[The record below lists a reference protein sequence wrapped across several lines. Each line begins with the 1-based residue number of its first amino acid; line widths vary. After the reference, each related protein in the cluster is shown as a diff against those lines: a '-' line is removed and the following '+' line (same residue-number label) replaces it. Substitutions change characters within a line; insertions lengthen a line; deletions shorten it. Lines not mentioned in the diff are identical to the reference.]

1 MAVLASIL
9 QKLGKLRRQDMRKL
23 RNRQLE
29 RGEIRIE
36 DIKLNFKSRDDVP
49 ALLIG
54 LQYLYSQK
62 ALRDRL
68 FAIMNEY
75 IRPGVSK
82 KVGRPG
88 MAMWNILVM
97 GVVKQGL
104 GCNFDRLHELVNEH
118 KTLRKFLG
126 HVSDDDYQY
135 HYQTLVDNVSLLTP
149 KLLGKVNLLIVQAG
163 HTVEGKKPGAPLRG
177 RCDSFVVE
185 ANVHYP
191 VNRHSTVTHYQRPN
205 MTHLQEGGTGEEVSE
220 ILFFSA
226 KSKQRP
232 SLIYSMQIIPVCL
245 SIVARRKGVSATRRG
260 GSNWTPIFLLVGH
273 PCKLVHNY
281 PTDVRLLWD
290 AIRCMLRCAGR
301 AASTHD
307 VSGFRQWVHLQES
320 FKKRFNKVRRAKRAS
335 PKHIKAYLKAC
346 AELIGRV
353 EALLVELVA
362 KGEPPRKIKKIA
374 NFLKHAVQQI
384 NQIDRRI
391 LKGETIP
398 HNEKVFSIFEPH
410 TRWIS
415 KGKAGCPVELGVPVC
430 IIECQYRFILH
441 YEIMWEGSDVD
452 FAVPTVV
459 TTKELFPDF
468 CAASFDRG
476 FHSQANR
483 ARLDEQLVD
492 NVLPK
497 KGYLSKADQ
506 DREQGETFA
515 AMRRQHPAVESAIN
529 NLEHRGLDRV
539 RSKGRKVERDLPE
552 RLLWP
557 SFP

>member
-1 MAVLASIL
+1 
-9 QKLGKLRRQDMRKL
+9 MRNL
-23 RNRQLE
+23 RNPQLE
-29 RGEIRIE
+29 RGEVRIE
-36 DIKLNFKSRDDVP
+36 DIELDIKCRDDVP
-49 ALLIG
+49 ALLSG
-54 LQYLYSQK
+54 LQYLYSQE
-62 ALRDRL
+62 AFRDRL
-68 FAIMNEY
+68 FALMDEY
-75 IRPGVSK
+75 ILPGVNR

-88 MAMWNILVM
+88 MSMWSILVM

-104 GCNFDRLHELVNEH
+104 GCDFDRLHDLANQH
-118 KTLRKFLG
+118 MAIRQFLG
-126 HVSDDDYQY
+126 HADIGDKTRY

-149 KLLGKVNLLIVQAG
+149 KLLGKVNQLIVQAG
-163 HTVEGKKPGAPLRG
+163 HTVVGKKPGAPLRG

-191 VNRHSTVTHYQRPN
+191 
-205 MTHLQEGGTGEEVSE
+205 
-220 ILFFSA
+220 
-226 KSKQRP
+226 
-232 SLIYSMQIIPVCL
+232 
-245 SIVARRKGVSATRRG
+245 
-260 GSNWTPIFLLVGH
+260 
-273 PCKLVHNY
+273 
-281 PTDVRLLWD
+281 TDVNLLKD
-290 AIRCMLRCAGR
+290 ATRCMLRDAAR
-301 AASTHD
+301 AASRHD
-307 VSGFRQWVHLQES
+307 VPGFRQRKRLQKS
-320 FKKRFNKVRRAKRAS
+320 LNKRFNKIRNIRRAS
-335 PKHIKAYLKAC
+335 PKHIKAYLGYC
-346 AELIGRV
+346 AELVGRV

-362 KGEPPRKIKKIA
+362 KGESPRKIKKIA
-374 NFLKHAVQQI
+374 YFLKHAVKQI
-384 NQIDRRI
+384 NLIDRRI

-415 KGKAGCPVELGVPVC
+415 KGKAGRPVELGVQVC
-430 IIECQYRFILH
+430 IVECQYQFILH

-452 FAVPTVV
+452 FAVPMVV

-483 ARLDEQLVD
+483 ARLDEELVD

-539 RSKGRKVERDLPE
+539 RSKGREGFARTVALAVVSLNVHRLG
-552 RLLWP
+552 RLLRQQAREQHRLAA
-557 SFP
+557 

>member
-1 MAVLASIL
+1 
-9 QKLGKLRRQDMRKL
+9 MRKL

-29 RGEIRIE
+29 RGEIRIK

-49 ALLIG
+49 ALLFG

-104 GCNFDRLHELVNEH
+104 GCNFDQLHELVNEH

-149 KLLGKVNLLIVQAG
+149 KLLGKVSLLIVQAG
-163 HTVEGKKPGAPLRG
+163 HKVVGKKPGAPLRG

-185 ANVHYP
+185 TNVH
-191 VNRHSTVTHYQRPN
+191 
-205 MTHLQEGGTGEEVSE
+205 
-220 ILFFSA
+220 
-226 KSKQRP
+226 
-232 SLIYSMQIIPVCL
+232 
-245 SIVARRKGVSATRRG
+245 
-260 GSNWTPIFLLVGH
+260 
-273 PCKLVHNY
+273 Y

-320 FKKRFNKVRRAKRAS
+320 FKKRFNKVRRAKPAS

-362 KGEPPRKIKKIA
+362 KGESSRKINKIA
-374 NFLKHAVQQI
+374 YFLKHAVQQI
-384 NQIDRRI
+384 NQIDRRL

-415 KGKAGCPVELGVPVC
+415 KGKAGRPVELGVPVC

-452 FAVPTVV
+452 FAVPMVV

-476 FHSQANR
+476 FHSPENR

-515 AMRRQHPAVESAIN
+515 TMRRQHPAVESAIN

-539 RSKGRKVERDLPE
+539 RSKGSEGFARTVALAVVSLNVHRLG
-552 RLLWP
+552 RLLRQQARDQHRLAA
-557 SFP
+557 

>member
-1 MAVLASIL
+1 
-9 QKLGKLRRQDMRKL
+9 MRKL

-49 ALLIG
+49 ALLFG
-54 LQYLYSQK
+54 LQYLYSRK

-149 KLLGKVNLLIVQAG
+149 KLLGKVNQLIVQAG
-163 HTVEGKKPGAPLRG
+163 HTVVGKKPGAPLRG

-185 ANVHYP
+185 TNVH
-191 VNRHSTVTHYQRPN
+191 
-205 MTHLQEGGTGEEVSE
+205 
-220 ILFFSA
+220 
-226 KSKQRP
+226 
-232 SLIYSMQIIPVCL
+232 
-245 SIVARRKGVSATRRG
+245 
-260 GSNWTPIFLLVGH
+260 
-273 PCKLVHNY
+273 Y

-301 AASTHD
+301 TASTHD

-320 FKKRFNKVRRAKRAS
+320 FKKRFNKVRTIKRAS

-346 AELIGRV
+346 AELIDRV
-353 EALLVELVA
+353 EALLLELVA
-362 KGEPPRKIKKIA
+362 KGEPRWKINKIA
-374 NFLKHAVQQI
+374 YFLKHAVQQI

-415 KGKAGCPVELGVPVC
+415 KGKAGRPVELGVQVC
-430 IIECQYRFILH
+430 IIECQYQFILH

-452 FAVPTVV
+452 FAVPMVV

-468 CAASFDRG
+468 CAVSFDRG

-483 ARLDEQLVD
+483 ARLDELLVH

-497 KGYLSKADQ
+497 KGYLGKADQ

-515 AMRRQHPAVESAIN
+515 AMRRQHPAVEAAIN

-539 RSKGRKVERDLPE
+539 RSKGSEGFARTVALAVVSLNVHRLG
-552 RLLWP
+552 RLLRQQARDQHRLAA
-557 SFP
+557 